1 LTSPWRVEIVA
12 GPTARLLDPPAITER
27 AVRFLIPEDRAVV
40 LGSTQPESHIDQV
53 RADAAGAKVLR
64 RRGGGGAVLVGPGQ
78 VLWTDVL
85 IPAEDPLWTADVGR
99 AFWWLGDVWIAALG
113 AVGLEGAQVLRL
125 GLRHSPWSDRMC
137 FAGLG
142 PGEVTLGD
150 AKVVGISQRRT
161 RAGAHFQ
168 CAVPLLWNPS
178 ELLALMALDRDTR
191 RVATTQL
198 ADVALGV
205 GADVGSRL
213 MVAFPE
219 VLPK

>member
-1 LTSPWRVEIVA
+1 LTSPWRVETVSGLA
-12 GPTARLLDPPAITER
+12 AHLLDPPAITER

-40 LGSTQPESHIDQV
+40 MGSTQPEAHIDRV
-53 RADAAGAKVLR
+53 RADAMGISVVR
-64 RRGGGGAVLVGPGQ
+64 RRGGGAAVLVGPGQ
-78 VLWTDVL
+78 VLWTDVV

-99 AFWWLGDVWIAALG
+99 AFWWLGDVWSAALG
-113 AVGLEGAQVLRL
+113 AVGLEGAQAWRL
-125 GLRHSPWSDRMC
+125 GLRHSPWSDRVC

-150 AKVVGISQRRT
+150 SKVVGISQRRT

-191 RVATTQL
+191 QEATTQL

-205 GADVGSRL
+205 GADVGSQL
-213 MVAFPE
+213 MVAFPDR
-219 VLPK
+219 LP